1 MSNVQVAREPVLGD
15 LVRSQLMLFGGL
27 ILCMAIRPQGLGA
40 NSGISYYGVHRQTV
54 IPYTIGL
61 LGTAW
66 LTQRALRA
74 AGRTWFGY
82 GFGLLTT
89 GIVLTPYTVSDL
101 FDWTHTVLGAALF
114 ILMLVLSGRLTWAL
128 RSDPLCV
135 LLLVT
140 EFTGGVIAAIYVL
153 PVRGFLIQGQ
163 LLFLAAFEALLLR
176 ALRSGRPADSC
187 SR

>member
-1 MSNVQVAREPVLGD
+1 
-15 LVRSQLMLFGGL
+15 
-27 ILCMAIRPQGLGA
+27 
-40 NSGISYYGVHRQTV
+40 
-54 IPYTIGL
+54 
-61 LGTAW
+61 
-66 LTQRALRA
+66 
-74 AGRTWFGY
+74 
-82 GFGLLTT
+82 
-89 GIVLTPYTVSDL
+89 
-101 FDWTHTVLGAALF
+101 
-114 ILMLVLSGRLTWAL
+114 
-128 RSDPLCV
+128 V